1 MVEYGHNWTQVETC
15 DFISRCYD
23 RDTLLVTLLNYGEAW
38 LTGRMICVVGQEHI
52 QSFMTRGWS
61 GWGTDDEITREMGQH
76 KVLLE
81 DSPILETI
89 VEQGTH
95 TIGSSEE
102 LGLTD
107 VFEAANVL
115 EPDELIVIPLQ
126 LASRTKMLLLGEPK
140 QVPDDLVQFSEE
152 LEPLVMVADEV
163 ARQLEELIKISKAGK
178 LPPESER
185 IPEIP
190 SRLTEAS
197 RTSSTPSY
205 AVADSPSSVIL
216 ELSVA
221 HVAISEASES
231 SPVSSPPQLRMAP
244 ASSDDI
250 AARHTQPIRLQ
261 RETTEL
267 PSLNKLFD
275 ERAKPS
281 KTLNTGEST
290 HMGTPLNML
299 HEGMS
304 IDIMASEPPVL
315 DKASTLSKLPG
326 SPFEEEPTRSP
337 APQLERTSQKTAELK
352 GVNIIEPIGLQSGSQ
367 RTLMG
372 GFSVADFKRA
382 QERFAQEESKP
393 HVRRPNITLPGV
405 STPMAQV
412 LRPKRRHKSD
422 EDEDITGYATLK
434 VEAITREY
442 AEQDRQDRLSQDP
455 ATHNSPLMMPHQSV
469 TDEHVDIPDI
479 PVTPISEPE
488 AKLDA
493 PIISDAPK
501 TLPLNNPNILSE
513 MATNVTPH
521 VERIRAIGHPEHIPT
536 DELNV
541 PSSTRRMEAI
551 MHDEPPEL
559 ELVMPRHGQSEV
571 IRTMSKNWAVLFSR
585 LESRDR
591 ETAFGVATEFDAHPA
606 VLARLEE
613 VFPGR
618 LYVDRYQWTARTLP
632 PVEKHGPVLAT
643 LAHLGEDA
651 APILIE
657 LMSAESLEV
666 RFYATYLVSSAP
678 VEEAIPGLL
687 ERIFDRD
694 MQTRKLAAKGL
705 IQLSTFA
712 QDFSTRVI
720 RPLCEIVERHS
731 DDFHVEIAAELLGE
745 LRHQDS
751 IPSLINVL
759 DRHKDRLKLAIYT
772 ALMKIALQPL
782 PSATIAWRTWHRSAL
797 NEPRRDW
804 VLRALVSPSDQIRRL
819 VKHELT
825 ELHGDP
831 INYDPD
837 QPQTLRQRSQQELQ
851 MWFQTQQ

>member
-52 QSFMTRGWS
+52 QSFLTRGWS
-61 GWGTDDEITREMGQH
+61 GWGTDDEITKEMGQH
-76 KVLLE
+76 RVLLE

-140 QVPDDLVQFSEE
+140 QVPEDLVQFSEE

-163 ARQLEELIKISKAGK
+163 AHQLEELIKLSKAGK

-197 RTSSTPSY
+197 RSISTPSY
-205 AVADSPSSVIL
+205 AMADGPSSVIL

-231 SPVSSPPQLRMAP
+231 APVSSPPQLRTAP
-244 ASSDDI
+244 TSRDDV

-267 PSLNKLFD
+267 PSLNNLFD
-275 ERAKPS
+275 ERAKLP
-281 KTLNTGEST
+281 KTLIPGETT
-290 HMGTPLNML
+290 HLGTPLNMI

-304 IDIMASEPPVL
+304 IDIIASEPPVL

-337 APQLERTSQKTAELK
+337 APQLERTSQKTAELE
-352 GVNIIEPIGLQSGSQ
+352 GVNIIQPIGLQSGSQ

-393 HVRRPNITLPGV
+393 HIRRPNTTLPGI

-412 LRPKRRHKSD
+412 LRPKRRHKPG
-422 EDEDITGYATLK
+422 EEEEVTGRPTLK

-442 AEQDRQDRLSQDP
+442 AEQERQDRLGKDSTVHD
-455 ATHNSPLMMPHQSV
+455 SPLMMPHQSASH
-469 TDEHVDIPDI
+469 EYLNIPDI
-479 PVTPISEPE
+479 PVTPISESEVEPHT
-488 AKLDA
+488 
-493 PIISDAPK
+493 PRSDASK
-501 TLPLNNPNILSE
+501 TLPLNNPAILSQVGSH
-513 MATNVTPH
+513 MTPS
-521 VERIRAIGHPEHIPT
+521 VGPIRAIGHADQASEG
-536 DELNV
+536 ELNV
-541 PSSTRRMEAI
+541 PSDTRRIEAI
-551 MHDEPPEL
+551 MHDEPPEF
-559 ELVMPRHGQSEV
+559 EPIEPDRFQSEV

-618 LYVDRYQWTARTLP
+618 LYVDRYQWTPKTLP
-632 PVEKHGPVLAT
+632 PVEKHGPVIAT

-657 LMSAESLEV
+657 LMNAESLEV

-678 VEEAIPGLL
+678 VEEAIPRLL

-705 IQLSTFA
+705 IRLSTFA

-720 RPLCEIVERHS
+720 KPLCEIVERPS
-731 DDFHVEIAAELLGE
+731 DDFHVEIATELLGE

-759 DRHKDRLKLAIYT
+759 DRHKDRLKLTIYT

-797 NEPRRDW
+797 NEPRKDW

-819 VKHELT
+819 VKHELI

-851 MWFQTQQ
+851 AWFQSQQ